1 MKLINKKIFTE
12 VDTILNSM
20 ILSYKQTSN
29 SESFLSLQEPVDS
42 ILNELKKEKKEFQS
56 KCYDLE
62 IRLRAIRDILEKKE

>member
-1 MKLINKKIFTE
+1 
-12 VDTILNSM
+12 M